1 MAVECTGN
9 AQGFALA
16 LQALRPR
23 GTLVLKSTYAGSLT
37 LDVAPVVVNEQTLVG
52 SRCGPFAPALP
63 LLAAGRV
70 HVEPLVHARY
80 ALADGVAA
88 FAHAAQPGTLK
99 VLLDMGAEGK
109 V

>member
-1 MAVECTGN
+1 MLFRSGIVTAKHYMSTVSIEDVQRVVKENFVGKIL
-9 AQGFALA
+9 QGPPMVSALKVDGVRA
-16 LQALRPR
+16 LQ
-23 GTLVLKSTYAGSLT
+23 
-37 LDVAPVVVNEQTLVG
+37 
-52 SRCGPFAPALP
+52 
-63 LLAAGRV
+63 LLAASRV
-70 HVEPLVHARY
+70 QVEPLVHARY